1 MANKHTLTEAANI
14 AAKWWRNLIE
24 DQKSDVFSNEEHRNT
39 PVVLKVKGWF
49 HTEKKRSSPEAYDL
63 FQEALSAQIIANI
76 EKLRWNSLSLECNNG
91 PDEILTDAA
100 EIAGIDT
107 TAFPLKQRMIIKRH
121 SCNNTFTVSVFDG
134 YEKSL

>member
-24 DQKSDVFSNEEHRNT
+24 DQKSDVFSNEEHRNP

-63 FQEALSAQIIANI
+63 CQEALVYRI
-76 EKLRWNSLSLECNNG
+76 
-91 PDEILTDAA
+91 
-100 EIAGIDT
+100 
-107 TAFPLKQRMIIKRH
+107 F
-121 SCNNTFTVSVFDG
+121 
-134 YEKSL
+134 